1 MKKKLFVTIIGMICL
16 CMSGCV
22 TTTNSDGDNVND
34 ETKTETSSDVK
45 TEEKEETESI
55 IYDNE
60 VNGVDEYYDNEMEYD
75 EEDEEEFY
83 EDLDE

>member
-1 MKKKLFVTIIGMICL
+1 MRKKLFVTIIGMICL

-22 TTTNSDGDNVND
+22 ATTNSEGDNVND
-34 ETKTETSSDVK
+34 EIKSETPSDVK
-45 TEEKEETESI
+45 TEKKEETNTI
-55 IYDNE
+55 IYEDELNST
-60 VNGVDEYYDNEMEYD
+60 DEYYDNEMEY